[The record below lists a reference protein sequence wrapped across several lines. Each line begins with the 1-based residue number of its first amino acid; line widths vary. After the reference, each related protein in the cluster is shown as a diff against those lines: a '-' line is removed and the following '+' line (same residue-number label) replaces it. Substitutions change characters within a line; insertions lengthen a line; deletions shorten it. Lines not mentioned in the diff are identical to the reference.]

1 MWLIQSLKMACA
13 RPYAWFLNF
22 LSNGEGLHSF
32 SRTKVFPKLSKISVA
47 CPKSVKGTIRVNC
60 YLSKDCKRHLSKDC
74 RCRRPKIIDFE
85 LLKVDKMT
93 SLKIYIFT
101 VTEKLE
107 TSNLDSRKNLKF
119 KPHSK
124 GSISLRR

>member
-1 MWLIQSLKMACA
+1 MACA

-22 LSNGEGLHSF
+22 LSNEEGLHSF
-32 SRTKVFPKLSKISVA
+32 SRTKVLPKLSKISMA

-60 YLSKDCKRHLSKDC
+60 YLSKDCKRHMPKDC
-74 RCRRPKIIDFE
+74 KTIVGFE
-85 LLKVDKMT
+85 LLKVDKMI
-93 SLKIYIFT
+93 SLKIYIST

-107 TSNLDSRKNLKF
+107 TSNLDSTKNLKF